1 VPRTKA
7 VLTAEALFSSC
18 RRGGDG
24 KWTAAVL
31 HVFGKGKDGAA
42 PRAGLTFD
50 SAGNLYGTTFAGG
63 SSGDGIVFK
72 LAPSSNGRKETVLYS
87 FCSLQNC
94 SDGSEPYAGVV
105 LDAAGNVYGTTSGGG
120 TSGYGAVFKLAGVTE
135 TVLHAFNQSDG
146 ALPYGGLIFDAVG
159 NLYGAT
165 TRGGRLH
172 CGGSGGKGCG
182 TVFQLSPSNGQWTET
197 VLFAFYDTTGRNPSA
212 GLVFDP
218 AGNLYGTTNDGGAFG
233 VGNVFEITP

>member
-1 VPRTKA
+1 
-7 VLTAEALFSSC
+7 
-18 RRGGDG
+18 
-24 KWTAAVL
+24 
-31 HVFGKGKDGAA
+31 
-42 PRAGLTFD
+42 
-50 SAGNLYGTTFAGG
+50 
-63 SSGDGIVFK
+63 
-72 LAPSSNGRKETVLYS
+72 
-87 FCSLQNC
+87 
-94 SDGSEPYAGVV
+94 VV

-172 CGGSGGKGCG
+172 CGGSSGKGCG

-197 VLFAFYDTTGRNPSA
+197 VLFAFFDTTGRNSSA